1 MNWNIQKEI
10 QKLVEVTAL
19 LALSL
24 HGVKNAS
31 VIERLEG
38 IAFPEKLAEKINDGD
53 LL

>member
-10 QKLVEVTAL
+10 SKLVEVTAL

-38 IAFPEKLAEKINDGD
+38 IAFPNKLAERINNDD
-53 LL
+53 L